1 MFGVTESCQI
11 STTGF
16 AGTSESPDHYEKNK
30 MEKEFVLCRV
40 KELFG
45 SNPEG
50 SFLRW
55 EGYPH
60 DFGTY
65 YELTLKWRPG
75 NEKLEQKCYDWINKI
90 EDHDWEKEQ
99 EQLESQWDIQNM
111 KDLDTDNEVFNHLE
125 LN

>member
-1 MFGVTESCQI
+1 MVRFDSQQI

-16 AGTSESPDHYEKNK
+16 AGTTSSPDHYEKNK
-30 MEKEFVLCRV
+30 LEKEFVLCRV

-45 SNPEG
+45 RNPEG
-50 SFLRW
+50 SFLSW
-55 EGYPH
+55 KGYPH

-65 YELTLKWRPG
+65 YELTIKWPEWEEKIADKVYKFV
-75 NEKLEQKCYDWINKI
+75 NEI
-90 EDHDWEKEQ
+90 ESHDWEVEQ